1 MKKTKTFK
9 VTIEGLTLQDIIEI
23 LALRGEELP
32 EGVSILLRS
41 TKC

>member
-32 EGVSILLRS
+32 ASISVLLR
-41 TKC
+41 